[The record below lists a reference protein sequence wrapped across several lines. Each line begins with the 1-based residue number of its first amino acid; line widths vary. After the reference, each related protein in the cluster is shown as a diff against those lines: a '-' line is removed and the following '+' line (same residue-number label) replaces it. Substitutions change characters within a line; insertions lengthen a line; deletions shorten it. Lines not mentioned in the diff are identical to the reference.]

1 MNYIEWKNTFKK
13 YLYLLPIKEEKET
26 LAYFDEQY
34 NKLNPKDLDNVENIF
49 SDPIDK
55 AAFVVAFYLEMED
68 EIKKNEENELLKK
81 ALDEDEKKSL
91 LFFNNIGNNIGVFFD
106 SFSMQTK
113 KRKAAL
119 SEIECLNFEKNIQE
133 KRLIVKDERNQK
145 ILKFRKARLLNEEK
159 AIANPLLK
167 DYDQMDL
174 NMKYYTRAERHS
186 FLTNFMF
193 ALMMSFFVLIGVAL
207 TLASAGALI
216 MTIFSSIYYFLN
228 SPAKGGQ
235 LLVDVGYIILI
246 FGAIFLSFG
255 ISLGILLGSIKS
267 IHSRFFVKRYI
278 MLGKKGAINQ

>member
-81 ALDEDEKKSL
+81 AFDEDEKKSL

-113 KRKAAL
+113 K
-119 SEIECLNFEKNIQE
+119 E
-133 KRLIVKDERNQK
+133 KRL
-145 ILKFRKARLLNEEK
+145 
-159 AIANPLLK
+159 
-167 DYDQMDL
+167 
-174 NMKYYTRAERHS
+174 
-186 FLTNFMF
+186 
-193 ALMMSFFVLIGVAL
+193 
-207 TLASAGALI
+207 
-216 MTIFSSIYYFLN
+216 
-228 SPAKGGQ
+228 
-235 LLVDVGYIILI
+235 
-246 FGAIFLSFG
+246 
-255 ISLGILLGSIKS
+255 
-267 IHSRFFVKRYI
+267 
-278 MLGKKGAINQ
+278 